1 VIKKNNDKMKKM
13 LINKQ
18 KKEIENI
25 TLIIMKEK
33 RKQKEMTWNEKK
45 EMKKNVKRI
54 IRIKESVIR

>member
-1 VIKKNNDKMKKM
+1 
-13 LINKQ
+13 
-18 KKEIENI
+18 
-25 TLIIMKEK
+25 MKEK